1 MQLWDGKKACVWQR
15 RNDCRDGLTNSC
27 FEGGISSENYP
38 IISFQFSTM
47 FHSWRLA
54 YNDFVARVDIGFLQ
68 QGKPVD
74 PLFALLGENGLKA
87 VVLLTGP
94 YMQTP
99 QVMRFGFVV
108 GIAERRKP

>member
-15 RNDCRDGLTNSC
+15 RDDCRDELNSC
-27 FEGGISSENYP
+27 FEGGVSSENYP

-54 YNDFVARVDIGFLQ
+54 YNDFVARIDIGFLQ
-68 QGKPVD
+68 QGKHAD
-74 PLFALLGENGLKA
+74 LLFTLLGENGLKA
-87 VVLLTGP
+87 VVLFAGP
-94 YMQTP
+94 YMQTR

-108 GIAERRKP
+108 GITERRNP